1 MTVAVAFAVLMTV
14 LRDVVITGVGCR
26 TDVDMLEVI
35 VVVDIV
41 DSGAGAEGLDSGTG
55 DDGAEEAA

>member
-1 MTVAVAFAVLMTV
+1 VTVAVAFAVLVTM
-14 LRDVVITGVGCR
+14 LSDVVITGVGCM

-35 VVVDIV
+35 VVPDIV
-41 DSGAGAEGLDSGTG
+41 DWGAGAEGLDSGTG